1 MMKRV
6 IAGALG
12 VAFGATFGATVL
24 GLGAQTASAAGA
36 AEEVP
41 DYSWS
46 FEGIFGHYDR
56 AAAQRGLQV
65 YREVC
70 AGCHS
75 LRFVAFRDLAG
86 IGYSEA
92 QIKAFAAEATVEDGP
107 DSEGEMFERSGI
119 PADRFPSPF
128 PNPQAAAAA
137 NGGAAPP
144 DLSLIAKARVGG
156 PNYLRALLTGY
167 RDAPSAEF
175 LQNYAK
181 AHDGEAFELL
191 DGQNFNLY
199 FPGYKIAMAAP
210 LFEDGVEYQDGT
222 PATVEQMA
230 DDVSHFLM
238 WAAEPKMEERKRTGL
253 KVVLFLLVF
262 TGILYAVKRKVW
274 ADLH

>member
-1 MMKRV
+1 MKRV

-12 VAFGATFGATVL
+12 AAFGATVL

-36 AEEVP
+36 AEELP
-41 DYSWS
+41 EYSWS
-46 FEGIFGHYDR
+46 FEGIFGHFDR

-86 IGYSEA
+86 IGYDEA
-92 QIKAFAAEATVEDGP
+92 QIKAFAAEATVVDGP

-156 PNYLRALLTGY
+156 ADYLRALLTGY
-167 RDAPSAEF
+167 RDAPTAEF

-230 DDVSHFLM
+230 ADVSHFLM
-238 WAAEPKMEERKRTGL
+238 WAAEPKLEERKRTGL